1 MKPEIE
7 NLIQTLKERFDK
19 HMKRHPEMI
28 WELIEQKLVTKP
40 NKLESLLQME
50 LTGGEPDVIGKDT
63 TTNEFIFCDCSP
75 ETPKGRVSL
84 CYDQQAWDKRK
95 ENKPAGSAMEMA
107 ISMGI
112 EILNEAQYIE
122 LQKLGPFD
130 LKTSSWINTPQDI
143 RNLGGALF
151 GDCRF
156 GRVFFYHNTAESY
169 YGVRGFRGLLKI

>member
-1 MKPEIE
+1 MKPEYE
-7 NLIQTLKERFDK
+7 QLLNTLQERFLKNID
-19 HMKRHPEMI
+19 RHPEMI

-50 LTGGEPDVIGKDT
+50 QTGGEPDVIGIDST
-63 TTNEFIFCDCSP
+63 TAEFIFCDCSP

-95 ENKPAGSAMEMA
+95 EHKPSGSAMEMA
-107 ISMGI
+107 LSMGI
-112 EILNEAQYIE
+112 EMLNEAQYME
-122 LQKLGPFD
+122 LQKLESFD
-130 LKTSSWINTPQDI
+130 LKTSSWIQTPGEI
-143 RNLGGALF
+143 RKLGGALF

-169 YGVRGFRGLLKI
+169 YGVRGFRGILKV